1 MSDQKANKKVSEN
14 TVQTLNPATG
24 EILKTYTLLSESE
37 ITSKIQNSQTAFQD
51 WKKTSFAKRSELFRK
66 LSILLKKKEQE
77 LATLMTQ
84 EMGKPI
90 TQGKS
95 EIEKCAWLCDF
106 YAEKAEEF
114 LSPVVKESDG
124 SEAYVR
130 YDPLGVIL
138 AVMPWNFPFWQV
150 FRFAVPSLMAGN
162 VGLLKHS
169 STSFGCGEAMESLFL
184 EAGFPKNVFQNLL
197 ISGKQVK
204 QVLENDYVKAATLT
218 GSEAAGSSV
227 AEIAGKNIKKT
238 VLELGGSDPFIVLK
252 DADIKTA
259 AKTAVKARTQNSGQS
274 CIAAKRFIIVKE
286 VYEQFVE
293 EFKNEMAKLKMG
305 DPMDEKTD
313 VGCQAREDLAKEL
326 EKQVNKSV
334 EKGAKII
341 LGGKRNGAFYQPTI
355 LVDVKEGMP
364 AFDDELFG
372 PIASVIKAE
381 NETHAIELANNSEF
395 GLGSSLWT
403 SDMEKARKLASQI
416 ESGSVFINGMV
427 KSDPRLPFGGIKKSG
442 YGRELAING
451 IHEFVNIKTV
461 WIA

>member
-1 MSDQKANKKVSEN
+1 MLDQKTQKN

-37 ITSKIQNSQTAFQD
+37 ITTKIENSQTAFQE
-51 WKKTSFAKRSELFRK
+51 WKKTSFAERSELFKK
-66 LSILLKKKEQE
+66 LALLLKEKKQE
-77 LATLMTQ
+77 LAILMTQ

-90 TQGKS
+90 TQAKG

-114 LSPVVKESDG
+114 LAPVTKVSDG
-124 SEAYVR
+124 SEAYIR

-138 AVMPWNFPFWQV
+138 AVMPWNYPFWQV

-162 VGLLKHS
+162 VGVLKHS
-169 STSFGCGEAMESLFL
+169 SNSFGCGEAMESLFL
-184 EAGFPKNVFQNLL
+184 EAGFPKNVFQNFL

-204 QVLENDYVKAATLT
+204 QVLENDHIKAATLT

-252 DADIKTA
+252 DANVKMA

-286 VYEQFVE
+286 VYEEFVE
-293 EFKNEMAKLKMG
+293 EFKNQMATLKMG
-305 DPMDEKTD
+305 DPMNEKTD

-326 EKQVNKSV
+326 EEQVNKSV
-334 EKGAKII
+334 EQGAKII
-341 LGGKRNGAFYQPTI
+341 LGGKRDKAFYEPTI

-381 NETHAIELANNSEF
+381 NENHAIELANNSEF

-403 SDMEKARKLASQI
+403 TDIEKARKIAFQI

-442 YGRELAING
+442 YGRELSSNG

>member
-1 MSDQKANKKVSEN
+1 MSDQKIEKN
-14 TVQTLNPATG
+14 TVQTFNPATG
-24 EILKTYTLLSESE
+24 KILKTYTLLSQSE
-37 ITSKIQNSQTAFQD
+37 ITEKIQHSEDAFQD
-51 WKKTSFAKRSELFRK
+51 WKKTSFAERSALFRK
-66 LSILLKKKEQE
+66 LSLILKEKKQE
-77 LATLMTQ
+77 LAILMTQ

-90 TQGKS
+90 TQAKS
-95 EIEKCAWLCDF
+95 EVEKCALLCDF
-106 YAEKAEEF
+106 YADKAEEF
-114 LSPVVKESDG
+114 LSPVARESDG
-124 SEAYVR
+124 SQAYVR

-138 AVMPWNFPFWQV
+138 AVMPWNYPFWQV

-162 VGLLKHS
+162 VGILKHS
-169 STSFGCGEAMESLFL
+169 SNSFGCGEAMEALFL
-184 EAGFPKNVFQNLL
+184 EAGFPKNVFQNFL
-197 ISGKQVK
+197 ITGKQVK
-204 QVLENDYVKAATLT
+204 QVLENDHVKAATLT
-218 GSEAAGSSV
+218 GSEGAGSSV

-238 VLELGGSDPFIVLK
+238 VLELGGSDPFIVLA

-286 VYEQFVE
+286 VYDEFVE
-293 EFKNEMAKLKMG
+293 EFKNEMATLKMG

-326 EKQVNKSV
+326 EEQVNKSV
-334 EKGAKII
+334 EKGARII

-381 NETHAIELANNSEF
+381 NENHAIQLANDSEF

-403 SDMEKARKLASQI
+403 KDTEKAKKIASQI

-442 YGRELAING
+442 YGRELSSNG

>member
-1 MSDQKANKKVSEN
+1 MSHQTKEKN
-14 TVQTLNPATG
+14 TVQTINPTTN
-24 EILKTYTLLSESE
+24 EILKTYTLLSETE
-37 ITSKIQNSQTAFQD
+37 ITDKIQQAEEAFQD
-51 WKKTSFAKRSELFRK
+51 WKKTSFAERSEVFRK
-66 LSILLKKKEQE
+66 LGLLLKEKEQE
-77 LATLMTQ
+77 LATLMTK

-90 TQGKS
+90 TQAKS
-95 EIEKCAWLCDF
+95 EVEKCAWLCDF

-114 LSPVVKESDG
+114 LAPVTKKSDG

-162 VGLLKHS
+162 TGVLKHS
-169 STSFGCGEAMESLFL
+169 SNSFGCGEAMESLFL
-184 EAGFPKNVFQNLL
+184 EAGFPKNVFQNLV
-197 ISGKQVK
+197 ISGSQVK
-204 QVLENDYVKAATLT
+204 QVLENEHIKAATLT

-238 VLELGGSDPFIVLK
+238 VLELGGSDPFIVLA

-286 VYEQFVE
+286 VYDEFVK
-293 EFKNEMAKLKMG
+293 EFKNEMATLKMG
-305 DPMDEKTD
+305 NPMDENTD

-326 EKQVNKSV
+326 EEQVNKSV
-334 EKGAKII
+334 EKGAKVI
-341 LGGKRNGAFYQPTI
+341 LGGNRNKAFYEPTI

-372 PIASVIKAE
+372 PIASVIKAKNE
-381 NETHAIELANNSEF
+381 NHAIELANDSEF

-403 SDMEKARKLASQI
+403 TNLEKAQELASQI

-461 WIA
+461 WIQ

>member
-1 MSDQKANKKVSEN
+1 MSEQTKEKN
-14 TVQTLNPATG
+14 TVQTINPATN
-24 EILKTYTLLSESE
+24 EVLKTYTLLSESE
-37 ITSKIQNSQTAFQD
+37 IIEKLQNSEDAFQD
-51 WKKTSFAKRSELFRK
+51 WKKTSFAERSELFRK
-66 LSILLKKKEQE
+66 LGLLLKEKKQE
-77 LATLMTQ
+77 LAILMTQ

-90 TQGKS
+90 TQAKS
-95 EIEKCAWLCDF
+95 EIEKCTWLCDF

-114 LSPVVKESDG
+114 LAPVTKKSDG
-124 SEAYVR
+124 SQAYVR

-162 VGLLKHS
+162 VGVLKHS
-169 STSFGCGEAMESLFL
+169 SNSFGCGEAIESLFL
-184 EAGFPKNVFQNLL
+184 EAGFPKNVFQNFL
-197 ISGKQVK
+197 ISGKQVR
-204 QVLENDYVKAATLT
+204 QVLENDHVKAATLT

-238 VLELGGSDPFIVLK
+238 VLELGGSDPFIVLA
-252 DADIKTA
+252 DADVKTA

-286 VYEQFVE
+286 VYDEFIE
-293 EFKNEMAKLKMG
+293 EFKNEMATLKMS

-326 EKQVNKSV
+326 EEQVNKSV

-341 LGGKRNGAFYQPTI
+341 LGGKRDKAFYQPTI

-381 NETHAIELANNSEF
+381 NESHAIELANNSEF

-403 SDMEKARKLASQI
+403 KNIEKAREIASQI

-461 WIA
+461 WIK

>member
-1 MSDQKANKKVSEN
+1 
-14 TVQTLNPATG
+14 
-24 EILKTYTLLSESE
+24 
-37 ITSKIQNSQTAFQD
+37 
-51 WKKTSFAKRSELFRK
+51 
-66 LSILLKKKEQE
+66 
-77 LATLMTQ
+77 
-84 EMGKPI
+84 
-90 TQGKS
+90 
-95 EIEKCAWLCDF
+95 
-106 YAEKAEEF
+106 
-114 LSPVVKESDG
+114 
-124 SEAYVR
+124 
-130 YDPLGVIL
+130 
-138 AVMPWNFPFWQV
+138 
-150 FRFAVPSLMAGN
+150 
-162 VGLLKHS
+162 
-169 STSFGCGEAMESLFL
+169 MESLFL
-184 EAGFPKNVFQNLL
+184 EVGFPKNVFQNFL

-204 QVLENDYVKAATLT
+204 QVLENEYIKAATLT
-218 GSEAAGSSV
+218 GSEGAGSSV

-252 DADIKTA
+252 DADIKMA

-286 VYEQFVE
+286 VYEEFVE
-293 EFKNEMAKLKMG
+293 EFKNEMATLKMG

-326 EKQVNKSV
+326 EEQVQKSV

-341 LGGKRNGAFYQPTI
+341 LGGKRNGAFYEPTI
-355 LVDVKEGMP
+355 LVNVEEGMP

-381 NETHAIELANNSEF
+381 NESHAIELANNSEF

-403 SDMEKARKLASQI
+403 SDMEKAQELASQI

-442 YGRELAING
+442 YGRELSSNG

>member
-1 MSDQKANKKVSEN
+1 MSDQNKEKN

-24 EILKTYTLLSESE
+24 KVLKTYTLLSESE
-37 ITSKIQNSQTAFQD
+37 ITTKIENSQTAFQD
-51 WKKTSFAKRSELFRK
+51 WKKTSFAERSELFRK
-66 LSILLKKKEQE
+66 LSLLLKEKEQE

-90 TQGKS
+90 SQAKA
-95 EIEKCAWLCDF
+95 EVEKCAWLCDF
-106 YAEKAEEF
+106 YAEKAKEF
-114 LSPVVKESDG
+114 LSPIAKKSDG

-162 VGLLKHS
+162 VGILKHS
-169 STSFGCGEAMESLFL
+169 SNSFGCGEAMESLFL
-184 EAGFPKNVFQNLL
+184 EVGFPKNVFQNLV

-204 QVLENDYVKAATLT
+204 QVLENEYIKAATLT
-218 GSEAAGSSV
+218 GSEGAGSSV

-252 DADIKTA
+252 DADIKMA

-286 VYEQFVE
+286 VYEEFVE
-293 EFKNEMAKLKMG
+293 EFKNEMATLKMG

-326 EKQVNKSV
+326 EEQVQKSV

-341 LGGKRNGAFYQPTI
+341 LGGKRNGAFYEPTI
-355 LVDVKEGMP
+355 LVNVEEGMP

-381 NETHAIELANNSEF
+381 NESHAIELANNSEF

-403 SDMEKARKLASQI
+403 SDMEKAQELASKI

-442 YGRELAING
+442 YGRELSSNG

>member
-1 MSDQKANKKVSEN
+1 MSDQKTEKN
-14 TVQTLNPATG
+14 TVQTINPATN
-24 EILKTYTLLSESE
+24 EVLKTYILLSESE
-37 ITSKIQNSQTAFQD
+37 ITEKLQNSEDAFQD
-51 WKKTSFAKRSELFRK
+51 WKKTSFAERSELFKK
-66 LSILLKKKEQE
+66 LGLLLKEKKQE
-77 LATLMTQ
+77 LAILMTK

-90 TQGKS
+90 TQAKS
-95 EIEKCAWLCDF
+95 EVEKCAWLCDF

-114 LSPVVKESDG
+114 LAPVTKESDG

-162 VGLLKHS
+162 VGVLKHS
-169 STSFGCGEAMESLFL
+169 SNSFGCGEVMESLFL
-184 EAGFPKNVFQNLL
+184 EAGFPKNVFQNFL
-197 ISGKQVK
+197 ISGKQVR
-204 QVLENDYVKAATLT
+204 QVLENDHVKAATLT

-238 VLELGGSDPFIVLK
+238 VLELGGNDPFIVLA
-252 DADIKTA
+252 DADIKMA
-259 AKTAVKARTQNSGQS
+259 AKTAVKARTLNSGQS

-293 EFKNEMAKLKMG
+293 EFKNEMAMLKMG

-326 EKQVNKSV
+326 EEQVQKSV

-341 LGGKRNGAFYQPTI
+341 LGGKRSGAFYEPTI

-372 PIASVIKAE
+372 AVASVIKAE
-381 NETHAIELANNSEF
+381 NESHAIELANNSEF

-403 SDMEKARKLASQI
+403 KDTEKAKKIASKI

-442 YGRELAING
+442 YGRELATNG

>member
-1 MSDQKANKKVSEN
+1 MPDKSKN
-14 TVQTLNPATG
+14 TVQTINPATN
-24 EILKTYTLLSESE
+24 EVLKTYTLLSESE
-37 ITSKIQNSQTAFQD
+37 ITEKLQNSEDAFQD
-51 WKKTSFAKRSELFRK
+51 WKKTGFAERSELFRK
-66 LSILLKKKEQE
+66 LSLLLKEKEQE
-77 LATLMTQ
+77 LATLMTK

-90 TQGKS
+90 TQAKS
-95 EIEKCAWLCDF
+95 EVEKCAWLCDF

-114 LSPVVKESDG
+114 LAPVAKKSDG

-162 VGLLKHS
+162 VGVLKHS
-169 STSFGCGEAMESLFL
+169 SNSFGCGEAMESLFL
-184 EAGFPKNVFQNLL
+184 EAGFPKNVFQNFL

-204 QVLENDYVKAATLT
+204 QVLENNHVKAATLT
-218 GSEAAGSSV
+218 GSEGAGSSV

-238 VLELGGSDPFIVLK
+238 VLELGGSDPFIVLD

-286 VYEQFVE
+286 VYEEFVE
-293 EFKNEMAKLKMG
+293 EFKNEMATLKMG
-305 DPMDEKTD
+305 DPMDENTD

-326 EKQVNKSV
+326 AEQVQKSV

-341 LGGKRNGAFYQPTI
+341 LGGKRDKAFYEPTI

-381 NETHAIELANNSEF
+381 NETHAIELANDSEF

-403 SDMEKARKLASQI
+403 KDMEKATKIASQI

-442 YGRELAING
+442 YGRELATNG

>member
-1 MSDQKANKKVSEN
+1 MEKQWN
-14 TVQTLNPATG
+14 
-24 EILKTYTLLSESE
+24 
-37 ITSKIQNSQTAFQD
+37 
-51 WKKTSFAKRSELFRK
+51 LF
-66 LSILLKKKEQE
+66 
-77 LATLMTQ
+77 
-84 EMGKPI
+84 
-90 TQGKS
+90 
-95 EIEKCAWLCDF
+95 
-106 YAEKAEEF
+106 
-114 LSPVVKESDG
+114 
-124 SEAYVR
+124 
-130 YDPLGVIL
+130 
-138 AVMPWNFPFWQV
+138 
-150 FRFAVPSLMAGN
+150 
-162 VGLLKHS
+162 
-169 STSFGCGEAMESLFL
+169 FL
-184 EAGFPKNVFQNLL
+184 EAGFPKNVFQNFL

-204 QVLENDYVKAATLT
+204 QVLENNHVKAATLT
-218 GSEAAGSSV
+218 GSEGAGSSV

-238 VLELGGSDPFIVLK
+238 VLELGGSDPFIVLA

-286 VYEQFVE
+286 VYEEFVE
-293 EFKNEMAKLKMG
+293 EFKNEMATLKMG
-305 DPMDEKTD
+305 DPMDENTD

-326 EKQVNKSV
+326 AEQVQKSV

-341 LGGKRNGAFYQPTI
+341 LGGKRDKAFYEPTI

-381 NETHAIELANNSEF
+381 NETHAIELANDSEF

-403 SDMEKARKLASQI
+403 KDMKKATKIASQI

-442 YGRELAING
+442 YGRELATNG

>member
-1 MSDQKANKKVSEN
+1 MSDKN
-14 TVQTLNPATG
+14 TVQTINPATN
-24 EILKTYTLLSESE
+24 EVLKTYTLLSQSE
-37 ITSKIQNSQTAFQD
+37 ITEKLQNAEDAFQD
-51 WKKTSFAKRSELFRK
+51 WKKTSFAERSELFRK
-66 LSILLKKKEQE
+66 LGLLLKEKKQE
-77 LATLMTQ
+77 LATLMTK

-90 TQGKS
+90 TQSKS

-106 YAEKAEEF
+106 YAEKAEMF
-114 LSPVVKESDG
+114 LSPRIEESDG
-124 SEAYVR
+124 SEAYIR

-150 FRFAVPSLMAGN
+150 FRFAIPSLMAGN
-162 VGLLKHS
+162 VGVLKHS
-169 STSFGCGEAMESLFL
+169 SNSFGCGEAMELLFL

-204 QVLENDYVKAATLT
+204 QVLENDHVKAATLT

-238 VLELGGSDPFIVLK
+238 VLELGGSDPFIVLA

-286 VYEQFVE
+286 VYDEFVE
-293 EFKNEMAKLKMG
+293 EFKNEMATLKMG
-305 DPMDEKTD
+305 DPMDENTD
-313 VGCQAREDLAKEL
+313 VGCQAREDLAQEL
-326 EKQVNKSV
+326 EEQVKKSV
-334 EKGAKII
+334 EKGARII
-341 LGGKRNGAFYQPTI
+341 LGGKRNNAFFEPTI

-372 PIASVIKAE
+372 AVASVIKAE
-381 NETHAIELANNSEF
+381 NESHAIELANNSEF

-403 SDMEKARKLASQI
+403 KNIENAQKLASQI

-442 YGRELAING
+442 YGRELSSNG

-461 WIA
+461 WIK

>member
-1 MSDQKANKKVSEN
+1 MSDKKANKN
-14 TVQTLNPATG
+14 TVQTINPVTG
-24 EILKTYTLLSESE
+24 ETLQSYTLLSESE
-37 ITSKIQNSQTAFQD
+37 ITGRIQKAENAFQE
-51 WKKTSFAKRSELFRK
+51 WKETTFAERSELFRK
-66 LSILLKKKEQE
+66 LSILLKEKEQD

-90 TQGKS
+90 VQAKS

-114 LSPVVKESDG
+114 LVPLAKKSDG

-150 FRFAVPSLMAGN
+150 FRFAVPSIMAGN
-162 VGLLKHS
+162 VGILKHS
-169 STSFGCGEAMESLFL
+169 SNSFGCGEAMEKLFL
-184 EAGFPKNVFQNLL
+184 EVGFPKFIFQNLL

-204 QVLENDYVKAATLT
+204 QVLENKYVKAATLT

-238 VLELGGSDPFIVLK
+238 VLELGGSDPFIVFE
-252 DADIKTA
+252 DADIKMA

-286 VYEQFVE
+286 VYEQFIE
-293 EFKNEMAKLKMG
+293 EFKNEMATLKMG
-305 DPMDEKTD
+305 DPLNEKTD
-313 VGCQAREDLAKEL
+313 VGSQASEELAKEL
-326 EKQVNKSV
+326 EEQVKKSV

-341 LGGKRNGAFYQPTI
+341 LGGKRNKAFYEPTI
-355 LVDVKEGMP
+355 LIDVKEGMP

-372 PIASVIKAE
+372 PVASVIKAE
-381 NETHAIELANNSEF
+381 NENHAIELANQSEF

-403 SDMEKARKLASQI
+403 RDVEKARKLASQI
-416 ESGSVFINGMV
+416 EAGSVFVNGMV

-442 YGRELAING
+442 YGRELSSNG

-461 WIA
+461 WIG

>member
-1 MSDQKANKKVSEN
+1 MSDKN

-24 EILKTYTLLSESE
+24 KVLKTYTLLSSSE
-37 ITSKIQNSQTAFQD
+37 IEEKIQKAEETFQS
-51 WKKTSFAKRSELFRK
+51 WKKTSFAERSERFRK
-66 LSILLKKKEQE
+66 LSILLKEKKDS
-77 LATLMTQ
+77 LAKLMTE

-90 TQGKS
+90 TQSKS

-106 YAEKAEEF
+106 YAEQAEEF
-114 LSPVVKESDG
+114 LAPVTKKSDG

-162 VGLLKHS
+162 VGILKHS
-169 STSFGCGEAMESLFL
+169 SNSFGAGEAMESLFL
-184 EAGFPKNVFQNLL
+184 EAGFPKNAFQNLL

-204 QVLENDYVKAATLT
+204 QVIENKHVKAATLT
-218 GSEAAGSSV
+218 GSEAAGASV

-238 VLELGGSDPFIVLK
+238 VLELGGSDPFIVLA
-252 DADIKTA
+252 DADIETA
-259 AKTAVKARTQNSGQS
+259 AKTAVTARTQNSGQS
-274 CIAAKRFIIVKE
+274 CIAAKRFIVVKE
-286 VYEQFVE
+286 VYEQFLE
-293 EFKNEMAKLKMG
+293 AFKNEMAKLKMG
-305 DPMDEKTD
+305 DPMDEDTD
-313 VGCQAREDLAKEL
+313 VGSQAREDLAKEL
-326 EKQVNKSV
+326 EEQVHKSV
-334 EKGAKII
+334 KKGAQII
-341 LGGKRNGAFYQPTI
+341 LGGKRDKAFFEPTI

-372 PIASVIKAE
+372 PVAAVIKAE
-381 NETHAIELANNSEF
+381 DESHAIDLANQSEF
-395 GLGSSLWT
+395 GLGASLWT
-403 SDMEKARKLASQI
+403 KNIEQARKIASKI

-442 YGRELAING
+442 YGRELSING

-461 WIA
+461 WIG

>member
-1 MSDQKANKKVSEN
+1 MSDQKANKKVSKN

-24 EILKTYTLLSESE
+24 EILKIYTLLSESE
-37 ITSKIQNSQTAFQD
+37 ITKKIENSQNAFQD
-51 WKKTSFAKRSELFRK
+51 WKKTSFAERSELFRK
-66 LSILLKKKEQE
+66 LSILLKTQEQE

-114 LSPVVKESDG
+114 LSPVSKQSDG
-124 SEAYVR
+124 SEAYIR

-162 VGLLKHS
+162 VGILKHS
-169 STSFGCGEAMESLFL
+169 SNSFGCGEAMESLFL
-184 EAGFPKNVFQNLL
+184 EAGFPKNVFQNFL

-252 DADIKTA
+252 DANIQRA
-259 AKTAVKARTQNSGQS
+259 VKTAVKARTQNSGQS

-286 VYEQFVE
+286 VYEEFVE

-326 EKQVNKSV
+326 EKQVKKSV

-341 LGGKRNGAFYQPTI
+341 LGGKRNGAFYEPTI
-355 LVDVKEGMP
+355 LVNVKEGMP
-364 AFDDELFG
+364 AFDEELFG

-381 NETHAIELANNSEF
+381 NENHAIELANNSEF

-403 SDMEKARKLASQI
+403 NDMGNARKLASQI
-416 ESGSVFINGMV
+416 ESGSIFINGMV

-442 YGRELAING
+442 YGRELAVNG

>member
-1 MSDQKANKKVSEN
+1 MSEQTKEKN
-14 TVQTLNPATG
+14 TVQTINPATN
-24 EILKTYTLLSESE
+24 EVLKTYTLLSESE
-37 ITSKIQNSQTAFQD
+37 IIEKLQNSEDAFQD
-51 WKKTSFAKRSELFRK
+51 WKKTSFAERSELFRK
-66 LSILLKKKEQE
+66 LGLLLKEKKQE
-77 LATLMTQ
+77 LAILMTQ

-90 TQGKS
+90 TQAKS
-95 EIEKCAWLCDF
+95 EIEKCTWLCDF

-114 LSPVVKESDG
+114 LAPVTKKSDG
-124 SEAYVR
+124 SQAYVR

-162 VGLLKHS
+162 VGVLKHS
-169 STSFGCGEAMESLFL
+169 SNSFGCGEAIESLFL
-184 EAGFPKNVFQNLL
+184 EAGFPKNVFQNFL
-197 ISGKQVK
+197 ISGKQVR
-204 QVLENDYVKAATLT
+204 QVLENDHVKAATLT

-238 VLELGGSDPFIVLK
+238 VLELGGSDPFIVLA
-252 DADIKTA
+252 DADV
-259 AKTAVKARTQNSGQS
+259 KTAVKARTQNSGQS

-286 VYEQFVE
+286 VYDEFIE
-293 EFKNEMAKLKMG
+293 EFKNEMATLKMS

-326 EKQVNKSV
+326 EEQVNKSV

-341 LGGKRNGAFYQPTI
+341 LGGKRDKAFYQPTI

-381 NETHAIELANNSEF
+381 NESHAIELANNSEF

-403 SDMEKARKLASQI
+403 KNIEKAREIASQI

-461 WIA
+461 WIK